1 MKLMFVV
8 TSNSSSSYS
17 NSLSGSKN
25 KKNQCRKSSSRK
37 LCKINVL
44 FLITFYKCFQIFY
57 CRFNF

>member
-25 KKNQCRKSSSRK
+25 KK
-37 LCKINVL
+37 INVE
-44 FLITFYKCFQIFY
+44 KVAQENCV
-57 CRFNF
+57 R